1 MLSPTNFRNMASLIS
16 SKLYQRTRF
25 NLAPISIG
33 MLIVISLVLCDNSNS
48 NNSNSNSNINNNT
61 DQKVQVGVYYE
72 SLCPDSRR
80 FFLRQLMPVY
90 KEIGAIIEPVL
101 VPFGHA
107 RIVGPNMMICQHGP
121 RECEG
126 NRLAACVQSKSS
138 NKGDVINTIS
148 CLFERRIAPKDCIVK
163 NLPNVP
169 YEDIEKCKTS
179 NDSFIMME
187 SNELL
192 TGKTDY
198 IPKLTLNGQY
208 SEDIQ
213 NELEND
219 LKSTICKNYNGT
231 KPQACSM

>member
-1 MLSPTNFRNMASLIS
+1 MVPSVSPSCPRTTFKLTYTLIGILILTNTIS
-16 SKLYQRTRF
+16 CANTNDGKNDQ
-25 NLAPISIG
+25 
-33 MLIVISLVLCDNSNS
+33 SNKDTA
-48 NNSNSNSNINNNT
+48 N
-61 DQKVQVGVYYE
+61 QKVKIGVYYE

-90 KEIGAIIEPVL
+90 KEIGSIFEPEL

-107 RIVGPNMMICQHGP
+107 RILGPNKMVCQHGS

-126 NRLAACVQSKSS
+126 NRLAACIQAKSS
-138 NKGDVINTIS
+138 NESDAINTIA
-148 CLFERRIAPKDCIVK
+148 CLFDRKMAPKDCLVK
-163 NLPNVP
+163 NLPYIT
-169 YEDIEKCKTS
+169 YEDIENCKSS
-179 NDSFIMME
+179 NDSFSMME
-187 SNELL
+187 NNEKL
-192 TGKTDY
+192 TGQVNY

-231 KPQACSM
+231 KPAACIS